1 MRITEARRKKTNVRS
16 GRTAGKTT
24 VANTAESKTMRH
36 RRRMSEV
43 KAVRIV
49 RKTIAARN
57 ASIVTAVTIAAESAN
72 TATGMTTVRNESTG
86 NAAITVAETTIVTA
100 ARMQTVKTVAGAE
113 KNANTAESGI
123 SGGIET
129 TTERII
135 RVETTNV
142 ENKNGVTIHSHE
154 RLDELHR
161 NGYWII
167 QDPGRF
173 CFGMD
178 AVLLSGFAK
187 VKPGERALDLGTG
200 TGIIPILLEA
210 KTKGEHFTGL
220 EIQPESADMAARSV
234 AYNHLEEKITIVTGD
249 IKEASASF
257 GAGSFEVITT
267 NPPYMIGQHGI
278 QNDANAKTI
287 ARHEVLC
294 DLDDILRESA
304 KMLKQ
309 GGRFYMVHRPFRLAE
324 IFSKM
329 VAYHIEPKRM
339 RLVYPFVDKEPNMV
353 LIEGLRGGKSRLTVE
368 KPLIVYKEPGVYM
381 SEIYDIYGY

>member
-1 MRITEARRKKTNVRS
+1 
-16 GRTAGKTT
+16 
-24 VANTAESKTMRH
+24 MRH
-36 RRRMSEV
+36 RRRMSEA

-123 SGGIET
+123 SGAIET

-161 NGYWII
+161 NGYRII

-249 IKEASASF
+249 IKEASARF

-381 SEIYDIYGY
+381 PEIYDIYGY